1 MVIRKL
7 FPSLITILSII
18 FSCPIVAANISGV
31 VKDASNKPAAAA
43 SVSFSCPN
51 VETITKQADKY
62 GRYRVMGLPNV
73 KWCILNV
80 TYSGKNSSGV
90 KVNSGSGSKD
100 INVVLQNADKNKW
113 RITF

>member
-1 MVIRKL
+1 MVNRKL
-7 FPSLITILSII
+7 FPLFITILSLI

-31 VKDASNKPAAAA
+31 VKDAANKPAAAA
-43 SVSFSCPN
+43 RVSFSCPN
-51 VETITKQADKY
+51 VNTVTAQADQY

-73 KWCILNV
+73 KWCTLNV

-100 INVVLQNADKNKW
+100 INVTLQNADNNKW

>member
-1 MVIRKL
+1 MVNRKL
-7 FPSLITILSII
+7 FPLFITILSLI

-31 VKDASNKPAAAA
+31 VKDAANKPAAAA
-43 SVSFSCPN
+43 RVSFSCPN
-51 VETITKQADKY
+51 VNTVTAQADQY

-73 KWCILNV
+73 KWCTLNV
-80 TYSGKNSSGV
+80 TYSGKSSSGV

-100 INVVLQNADKNKW
+100 INVTLQNADNNKW